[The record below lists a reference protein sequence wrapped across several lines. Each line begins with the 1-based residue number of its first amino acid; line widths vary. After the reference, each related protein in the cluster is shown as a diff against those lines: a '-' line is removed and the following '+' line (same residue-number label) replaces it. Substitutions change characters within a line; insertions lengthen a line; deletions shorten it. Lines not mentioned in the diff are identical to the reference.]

1 MPIKTVDIAI
11 CTWNRARL
19 LRRTLDS
26 FSKLNLPAEVQL
38 TVIVIDNRS
47 NDETQA
53 VIEAFANSSFGQ
65 THKTVSAIE
74 QQQGHTYAR
83 NRAVKAS
90 HGDLIIWT
98 DDDVL
103 VDPDWVTKY
112 VRAANQKPDVSFWGS
127 HIEPFFVDGKPKWI
141 QDNWEALSG
150 CFAARQLGDQPI
162 ELTADRLAYGANFA
176 VRGEVQRANLF
187 NTELGRR
194 ADAVLGED
202 ELELMRRL
210 LAGGHAGRWVPGA
223 TVQHLIPSDRAT
235 TKYVYDYFVG
245 QGRNLV
251 LKGESWPADTNQL
264 KSEAQA
270 EYRRFWL
277 KRFYAGNQQWCSH
290 LIRSALAMGQWQ
302 ARVNSDA
309 KS

>member
-90 HGDLIIWT
+90 HGDLII
-98 DDDVL
+98 
-103 VDPDWVTKY
+103 
-112 VRAANQKPDVSFWGS
+112 
-127 HIEPFFVDGKPKWI
+127 
-141 QDNWEALSG
+141 
-150 CFAARQLGDQPI
+150 
-162 ELTADRLAYGANFA
+162 
-176 VRGEVQRANLF
+176 
-187 NTELGRR
+187 
-194 ADAVLGED
+194 
-202 ELELMRRL
+202 
-210 LAGGHAGRWVPGA
+210 
-223 TVQHLIPSDRAT
+223 
-235 TKYVYDYFVG
+235 
-245 QGRNLV
+245 
-251 LKGESWPADTNQL
+251 
-264 KSEAQA
+264 
-270 EYRRFWL
+270 
-277 KRFYAGNQQWCSH
+277 
-290 LIRSALAMGQWQ
+290 
-302 ARVNSDA
+302 
-309 KS
+309 